1 MCTQL
6 PRLLR
11 LHSLAGVVLLALAPV
26 AVAAPVYQWKDA
38 SGQTVY
44 SDQPPPSGVPAQQ
57 LTMPPAPSA
66 ADVEAAQ
73 QRTKAMQEQTEQLS
87 EERRQREQ
95 RAAEAAKQ
103 AAPEQPLVPDEEPG
117 QNSYYDPQNYYPPR
131 QPISRPLPPRGDMT
145 VRPAHPIARPGRAR

>member
-1 MCTQL
+1 MCARL
-6 PRLLR
+6 PRLR
-11 LHSLAGVVLLALAPV
+11 RVHSLAGVVLLALAPV

-95 RAAEAAKQ
+95 
-103 AAPEQPLVPDEEPG
+103 PLVPEEEAG

-131 QPISRPLPPRGDMT
+131 QPISRPLPPRGDMP